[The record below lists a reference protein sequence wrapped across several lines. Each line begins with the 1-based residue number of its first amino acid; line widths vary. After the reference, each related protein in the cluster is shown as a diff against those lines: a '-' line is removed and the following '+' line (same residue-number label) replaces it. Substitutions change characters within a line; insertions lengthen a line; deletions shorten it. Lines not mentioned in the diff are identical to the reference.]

1 MMSLN
6 QGSRVLQSYN
16 SDVISLM
23 VKILTEM
30 LWIID
35 DLNSF
40 IWSYNL

>member
-16 SDVISLM
+16 SDAISLM
-23 VKILTEM
+23 VTILIEM
-30 LWIID
+30 LWIAG

-40 IWSYNL
+40 IWSYTL